1 MSTTPVENL
10 DRDKYPAL
18 VALTE
23 ELGAIQ
29 QAATRTLNGAAQ
41 KLVVDGVKTATKRVQ
56 GDPLQVQRY
65 SDLGQDPALA
75 ARVKLP
81 TAFQL
86 KVGAKGLRQGG
97 RAAGGAR
104 VAPRGAHRQRALVQV
119 PPRGRVRAH
128 RGRWLVTGA
137 QTEGVV
143 ELVSA
148 LNQLLAPPDTPAS
161 AVKIGELPVLA
172 RETGHVVGYI
182 WLDREAHTFRFRAEE
197 D

>member
-29 QAATRTLNGAAQ
+29 QAATRSLNGAAQ

-86 KVGAKGLRQGG
+86 KVGAKDYDKVVGLLEEHGWLHG
-97 RAAGGAR
+97 VLIGN
-104 VAPRGAHRQRALVQV
+104 
-119 PPRGRVRAH
+119 VRWYRFH
-128 RGRWLVTGA
+128 RGVGFVLTG
-137 QTEGVV
+137 
-143 ELVSA
+143 
-148 LNQLLAPPDTPAS
+148 
-161 AVKIGELPVLA
+161 
-172 RETGHVVGYI
+172 VGGS
-182 WLDREAHTFRFRAEE
+182 
-197 D
+197 